1 MSVQALA
8 VSEEARGGF
17 YPTPPAL
24 AERLL
29 SGIDWGTVENVLEPQ
44 AGKGNIVRAAA
55 ETYAALRGY
64 GDRHLRVDCVEIDP
78 WLRSILQYEF
88 CGPRMNELSERLRQL
103 DEKKQYDCKLQRYRE
118 LSPDEAA
125 EYKELKREQE
135 LFRRLELFIVHDD
148 FHTFQSRKHYDLI
161 AMNPPFADGDAH
173 LLKAIALQCR
183 NGGMIRCIL
192 NAETI
197 RNPYT
202 NRRRFL
208 VRKLTELEAEIEYV
222 EGAFS
227 DSERKT
233 DVEAAL
239 IRINIPKPKRESVIF
254 DRLRRAARVEEPT
267 PSDVTEMTVDDFI
280 SQIVSQFNVEV
291 DAGIALIR
299 EYGAM
304 KPYILE
310 SFHKDGFFNSPTM
323 TLCVG
328 EPGRS
333 SRGEVPSVNKYLRL
347 VRAKY
352 WEALFSNKEFV
363 GKLTSNLRDAYRKKV
378 SAMADYDFTLFN
390 IQQIAEQMNAE
401 MGKGIQETIVALF
414 DKLTQEHAW
423 YPECAKNIH
432 YYNGWK
438 TNKVHKINSKVIIP
452 TCGMFSSYEW
462 SRNTFEVREAEKV
475 ISDIEKVFDYLD
487 GNETAAVDLHG
498 VLLRAC
504 EAGQTRNIPC
514 KYFDV
519 TLYKKGTMHIRFRD
533 QTLVDRFN
541 IYCCRK
547 KNWLPPNYGR
557 TVYEDMSAG
566 ERAVVDGFHG
576 DGSEGAGKAA
586 YQEVVARRDY
596 YLTDPVKG
604 MPALLPPGG
613 GAAMGP
619 LEVAD
624 PPERRRV

>member
-1 MSVQALA
+1 MSIQAIVA
-8 VSEEARGGF
+8 SEEARSGF

-29 SGIDWGTVENVLEPQ
+29 SGIQWETVESVLEPQ
-44 AGKGNIVRAAA
+44 AGKGNIVRAVM
-55 ETYAALRGY
+55 EKYSALHHY
-64 GDRHLRVDCVEIDP
+64 GDWKLNVDCVEIDP
-78 WLRSILQYEF
+78 YLRSILQYEF
-88 CGPRMNELSERLRQL
+88 CGRRQDEMCARLAQLNKKREYDSRTGCRGELTG
-103 DEKKQYDCKLQRYRE
+103 
-118 LSPDEAA
+118 DEAE
-125 EYKELKREQE
+125 EYKMLSRERE
-135 LFRRLELFIVHDD
+135 MLHHLDLHIIHDD

-173 LLKAIALQCR
+173 LLKAIEIQRR

-208 VRKLTELEAEIEYV
+208 VRKLRELEAEITYA

-227 DSERKT
+227 DGERST
-233 DVEAAL
+233 DVEVAL
-239 IRINIPKPKRESVIF
+239 ITVNIPVPKRESTIF
-254 DRLRRAARVEEPT
+254 DRLRRAAEVDEPT
-267 PSDVTEMTVDDFI
+267 PNDVTEMTVADFMG
-280 SQIVSQFNVEV
+280 QIVSRFNVEV
-291 DAGIALIR
+291 DAGIELIR
-299 EYGAM
+299 EYEAM

-310 SFHKDGFFNSPTM
+310 GFEKSNYNYPTM

-328 EPGRS
+328 EPGRL
-333 SRGEVPSVNKYLRL
+333 SRGSTPSINEYLRL
-347 VRAKY
+347 VRTKY
-352 WEALFSNKEFV
+352 WGALFSNKEFV
-363 GKLTSNLRDAYRKKV
+363 GKLTSNLREEYMKKV
-378 SAMADYDFTLFN
+378 SAMADFDFTLFN
-390 IQQIAEQMNAE
+390 IQQIAEQMSAD
-401 MGKGIQETIVALF
+401 MGRGIQETIVELF
-414 DKLTQEHAW
+414 DKLTEEHSW
-423 YPECAKNIH
+423 YPECSKNIH

-452 TCGMFSSYEW
+452 TYGMFSSYAW
-462 SRNTFEVREAEKV
+462 SSKDTFEVHEAEKV

-504 EAGQTRNIPC
+504 EAGQTRNIGC

-519 TLYKKGTMHIRFRD
+519 TLYKKGTMHIKFRN
-533 QTLVDRFN
+533 QALVDRFN

-557 TVYEDMSAG
+557 AAYADMSAE

-576 DGSEGAGKAA
+576 DGSEGAGEAS
-586 YQEVVARRDY
+586 YQVVMAKPAY
-596 YLTDPVKG
+596 YLAEPTKE
-604 MPALLPPGG
+604 MPMLMAP
-613 GAAMGP
+613 AT
-619 LEVAD
+619 
-624 PPERRRV
+624 

>member
-1 MSVQALA
+1 MSIQGLVT
-8 VSEEARGGF
+8 SEEARDGF

-24 AERLL
+24 AEKLL
-29 SGIDWGTVENVLEPQ
+29 SGIEWETVENVLEPQ
-44 AGKGNIVRAAA
+44 AGKGNIVRAAV
-55 ETYAALRGY
+55 EKYAALRGY
-64 GDRHLRVDCVEIDP
+64 GDRRLHVDCVEIDP
-78 WLRSILQYEF
+78 YLRSILQYEF
-88 CGPRMNELSERLRQL
+88 CGPRMGELCERIHQL
-103 DEKKQYDCKLQRYRE
+103 EEKKEYDCEIHRYRE
-118 LSPDEAA
+118 LPADEAA
-125 EYKELKREQE
+125 EYKALKREQE
-135 LFRRLELFIVHDD
+135 LRHRLDLRIVHDD

-183 NGGMIRCIL
+183 GGGMIRCIL
-192 NAETI
+192 NAETV

-208 VRKLTELEAEIEYV
+208 VGKLREMEAEIEYV
-222 EGAFS
+222 ERAFS

-239 IRINIPKPKRESVIF
+239 IKINIPAPKRESVIF
-254 DRLRRAARVEEPT
+254 DRLRRAAKIEEPT

-280 SQIVSQFNVEV
+280 GQIVSRFNVEV
-291 DAGIALIR
+291 DAGIELIR

-310 SFHKDGFFNSPTM
+310 SFHKDGFFNGPTM

-333 SRGEVPSVNKYLRL
+333 SRGGVPGVNEYLRL

-352 WEALFSNKEFV
+352 WEALFSNKEFI
-363 GKLTSNLRDAYRKKV
+363 GKLTSNLRDEYREKV
-378 SAMADYDFTLFN
+378 NAMADFDFTLFN

-401 MGKGIQETIVALF
+401 MGRGIQETIVALF
-414 DKLTQEHAW
+414 DKLTQEYAW

-452 TCGMFSSYEW
+452 TYGMFSSYDW
-462 SRNTFEVREAEKV
+462 VKRAFEVYEAEKV

-519 TLYKKGTMHIRFRD
+519 TLYKKGTMHIRFRN

-547 KNWLPPNYGR
+547 KNWLPPSYGKAS
-557 TVYEDMSAG
+557 YADMSG
-566 ERAVVDGFHG
+566 EERAVVDGFHG
-576 DGSEGAGKAA
+576 DGSEGVGEAA
-586 YQEVVARRDY
+586 YQTVMARQAY
-596 YLTDPVKG
+596 YLAEPTKE
-604 MPALLPPGG
+604 MPALMAP
-613 GAAMGP
+613 AT
-619 LEVAD
+619 
-624 PPERRRV
+624 